1 MMLRLKEW
9 SAVCLVALLFFAI
22 GCGGTGEKLG
32 SVKGKITYK
41 GEPLAEARIEFDP
54 VEEGRPATGF
64 TDAEGNYTLSF
75 VQSEA
80 GAKVGKHIVRI
91 RTDKDVDGIVV
102 KEKLPAKYHEK
113 SELTAEVTSGA
124 NEINF
129 DLE

>member
-1 MMLRLKEW
+1 MLRLRECF
-9 SAVCLVALLFFAI
+9 SLCFVALLLFTT

-41 GEPLAEARIEFDP
+41 GEPLSEARIEFDP

-75 VQSEA
+75 VQNEA

-91 RTDKDVDGIVV
+91 RTEKNVDGIVV
-102 KEKLPAKYHEK
+102 KEKLPPKYHEK
-113 SELTAEVTSGA
+113 SELTAEVTSGP